1 MPTCTLILL
10 FFQVFFIALVVLT
23 CIGYT
28 LYGVISD
35 RLYRIYVQNQTER
48 YSQLETRTWPNAASA
63 WFEEQSS
70 DNATMGTR
78 AAATGII
85 GKTTLTNRE
94 TTYIFKKNFNSSFM
108 LHPNES
114 DKNIENTESLAVLQE
129 VKRKNTNSPLPSH
142 GTCDGRSLL
151 VFLCVKSQQCG
162 GWGDRQK
169 GIISTFLLALLTN
182 RTFVIVCTN
191 PCQLSKFLQPNK
203 YNWTICNE
211 YAMSLPKSET
221 EIVNLVDRAG
231 NFSHSLRTESLQ
243 NLFQY
248 RVVFIRT
255 NRIWNKEILDRPEAA
270 QRIPWAVGKSTAEV
284 SRMVLEIMFKPGEEL
299 AFKIEQFMNSHA
311 KNKQLACSH
320 LRVGKNP
327 SIPTDARRRF
337 GAPNVSSIFEFLRK
351 FDKSSNYTIYVA
363 TDSAAVRRRAKESF
377 THVATVDMP
386 VVHID
391 RYTKAQ
397 DGLVAC
403 TGLFTVLLEQYILS
417 KCDVLLLTH
426 SNLGTMAAYMSNKL
440 QDLFIFYRKNR
451 TIVHVD
457 RDALQEYFKYI

>member
-28 LYGVISD
+28 LYGLISD
-35 RLYRIYVQNQTER
+35 TLYRIYVQNQTESYR
-48 YSQLETRTWPNAASA
+48 QLETRTWSNAASA

-78 AAATGII
+78 AGATGII
-85 GKTTLTNRE
+85 SKTTLTNRE

-142 GTCDGRSLL
+142 TCDGRSLL
-151 VFLCVKSQQCG
+151 VFLCLKSQQCG

-211 YAMSLPKSET
+211 YAMSLPKSGT
-221 EIVNLVDRAG
+221 EIVNLVDRTG
-231 NFSHSLRTESLQ
+231 NFSRSLRTESLQ
-243 NLFQY
+243 NLFQH

-255 NRIWNKEILDRPEAA
+255 NRIWNKEIFDRPEAA

-284 SRMVLEIMFKPGEEL
+284 SRMVLEILFKPGEEL
-299 AFKIEQFMNSHA
+299 ANKIEQFMNSHA
-311 KNKQLACSH
+311 KNKQLVCSH

-327 SIPTDARRRF
+327 SIPTDAKRRF
-337 GAPNVSSIFEFLRK
+337 GEPNVSSIFEFLGM

-377 THVATVDMP
+377 INVATVDMP

-397 DGLVAC
+397 DGLEAC

-417 KCDVLLLTH
+417 KCDILLLTH
-426 SNLGTMAAYMSNKL
+426 SNLGTLAAYMSNKL
-440 QDLFIFYRKNR
+440 QDLFIFYHKNR